1 MKFRKL
7 LLCMLAGIFL
17 AGFANIYTYAA
28 EEDQNIATTT
38 DTTIEAAE
46 VPSTEADTDKTAVTE
61 NTVTEEPKQEDTA
74 KDTVADT
81 VTEDKEAQTDKT
93 AEADKTTETEKKTT
107 KTTEKAAVKKSTA
120 KAAKKTTA
128 KATTKTVAKKT
139 TEKKA
144 TVNYSKSDLRLL
156 SALIYCEAGG
166 ESYNGKLAVGIVVMN
181 RVRASAFPD
190 SVKSVIYQKYQFG
203 PVRNGALNKALSEY
217 DSGKFT
223 SSREKECIKAAKEAL
238 SGIKSITVSG
248 KSKGF
253 GSYLFFSGRL
263 SGSTYKLGNHQF
275 K

>member
-61 NTVTEEPKQEDTA
+61 NTVTAEPKQEDTA

-128 KATTKTVAKKT
+128 KATTKTAAKKT

-248 KSKGF
+248 KSKSF

>member
-1 MKFRKL
+1 
-7 LLCMLAGIFL
+7 MLAGLFL

-28 EEDQNIATTT
+28 EEDQNIATTA
-38 DTTIEAAE
+38 DTTKETAE

-61 NTVTEEPKQEDTA
+61 NTVTEDTKQEDTA
-74 KDTVADT
+74 NETVTEDTDAA
-81 VTEDKEAQTDKT
+81 VTEDKETQTDK
-93 AEADKTTETEKKTT
+93 AAETEKKTI
-107 KTTEKAAVKKSTA
+107 KTTEKAAAKKATA
-120 KAAKKTTA
+120 KATKKTTA
-128 KATTKTVAKKT
+128 KTTTKKTV
-139 TEKKA
+139 EKKE

-166 ESYNGKLAVGIVVMN
+166 ESYSGKLAVGIVVMN

-217 DSGKFT
+217 DAGKFT
-223 SSREKECIKAAKEAL
+223 SSREKECVKAAKEAL
-238 SGIKSITVSG
+238 SGSKSITVSG
-248 KSKGF
+248 KSKNF

-263 SGSTYKLGNHQF
+263 SGATYKLGNHQF

>member
-7 LLCMLAGIFL
+7 LLCMLAGLFL

-28 EEDQNIATTT
+28 EEDQYIATTA
-38 DTTIEAAE
+38 DTTIETVE
-46 VPSTEADTDKTAVTE
+46 VPSTEADTDKAAVTE
-61 NTVTEEPKQEDTA
+61 NTVTEDTKQEDTA
-74 KDTVADT
+74 NETVTEDTDAA
-81 VTEDKEAQTDKT
+81 VTEDKETQTDK
-93 AEADKTTETEKKTT
+93 AAETEKKTT
-107 KTTEKAAVKKSTA
+107 KTTEKAAAKKATA
-120 KAAKKTTA
+120 KATKKTTA
-128 KATTKTVAKKT
+128 KTTAKTTTKKTV
-139 TEKKA
+139 EKKE

-166 ESYNGKLAVGIVVMN
+166 ESYSGKLAVGIVVMN
-181 RVRASAFPD
+181 RVRTSAFPD

-217 DSGKFT
+217 DAGKFT
-223 SSREKECIKAAKEAL
+223 SSREKECVKAAKEAL

-248 KSKGF
+248 KSKNF

-263 SGSTYKLGNHQF
+263 SGATYKLGNHQF

>member
-28 EEDQNIATTT
+28 EEDQNIATTA
-38 DTTIEAAE
+38 DTTKETAE
-46 VPSTEADTDKTAVTE
+46 VPSTEADTDKTTVTE
-61 NTVTEEPKQEDTA
+61 NTETEVSKQEDTA
-74 KDTVADT
+74 KDTTAEVAT
-81 VTEDKEAQTDKT
+81 VTEDKEAQS
-93 AEADKTTETEKKTT
+93 DKTTETEKKTT
-107 KTTEKAAVKKSTA
+107 KTTEKAAVKKSTT
-120 KAAKKTTA
+120 KAATKTTA
-128 KATTKTVAKKT
+128 KTTTKTTAKKT
-139 TEKKA
+139 AEKKV
-144 TVNYSKSDLRLL
+144 TVNYSKSELRLL
-156 SALIYCEAGG
+156 STLIYCEAGG

-203 PVRNGALNKALSEY
+203 PVTNGALNKALSEY
-217 DSGKFT
+217 DAGKFT

-238 SGIKSITVSG
+238 SGVKSITVSG
-248 KSKGF
+248 KSKSF

>member
-28 EEDQNIATTT
+28 EEDQNIATTA

-61 NTVTEEPKQEDTA
+61 NTVTEESKQEDTA
-74 KDTVADT
+74 KDMVADT

-93 AEADKTTETEKKTT
+93 TEADKTTETEKKAT

-128 KATTKTVAKKT
+128 KATTKTAAKKT
-139 TEKKA
+139 VEKKA

-217 DSGKFT
+217 DTGKFT

-248 KSKGF
+248 KSKSF